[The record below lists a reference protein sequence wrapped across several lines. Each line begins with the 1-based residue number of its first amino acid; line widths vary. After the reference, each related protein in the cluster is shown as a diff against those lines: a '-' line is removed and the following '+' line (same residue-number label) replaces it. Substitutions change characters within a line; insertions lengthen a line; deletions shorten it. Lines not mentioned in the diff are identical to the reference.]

1 MATTTIGAPGVTFPD
16 ATVQASAGATGIPV
30 LNVYTSPGTY
40 TKPASVKAIKV
51 TVVGGG
57 GNGGGTTY
65 PGGTSSTWAVTAGGG
80 AGGISVRVYP
90 AASLPGPQPYTV
102 GAATGTSSFGLS
114 PVSVITATGGSTAP
128 TVAVDANGGGYA
140 LGAAG
145 GAGSGGQLNIPG
157 SQGGSVIYSGGAPL
171 GPLKTGTG
179 ASTLYGAGGAGFNY
193 SSSPSGPSS
202 TSINSGTGYGSGGS
216 GLGFNVGNV
225 STPRPAIN
233 NPATGGAAGV
243 VIVEEFY

>member
-65 PGGTSSTWAVTAGGG
+65 PGGTSTTWAVTAGGG

-157 SQGGSVIYSGGAPL
+157 SQGGSVLYSG

-179 ASTLYGAGGAGFNY
+179 ASNLYGAGGAGFNY